1 MEEIKIYQQIDWN
14 GFHIG
19 TNADLVPGAIDTMEP
34 VFDKNTENAKWNGTE
49 WIIKTI
55 EQWEHEEKERLELQK
70 IEYEKQL
77 IIQKEI
83 DKAKK
88 ITDFYE
94 MASSLGLI

>member
-1 MEEIKIYQQIDWN
+1 MQK
-14 GFHIG
+14 
-19 TNADLVPGAIDTMEP
+19 
-34 VFDKNTENAKWNGTE
+34 KNTLNKYIESSGSLNSKKTEKAKWDGTQ

-83 DKAKK
+83 DVAKK

-94 MASSLGLI
+94 MASSLGMI